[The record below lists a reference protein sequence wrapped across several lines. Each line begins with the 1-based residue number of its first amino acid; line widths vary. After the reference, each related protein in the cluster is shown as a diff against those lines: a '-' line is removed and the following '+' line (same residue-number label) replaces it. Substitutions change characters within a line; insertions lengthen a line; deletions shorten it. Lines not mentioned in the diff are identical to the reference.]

1 MTTVFEVCFWVG
13 VSVTVINALLGAFFD
28 IIDFGIDFDLDF
40 DLGGLH
46 LDPGNF
52 LPLSPSLLFMFLTIF
67 GGTGMI
73 LQGRIPLWLVIVL
86 GIALGLLASFLV
98 NRFVVRPLKRI
109 SEKESGGEA
118 DFIGMNATVTE
129 RIFPQGFG
137 RISFVYEGN
146 SISEPARSEDG
157 KEIPTGTSVVVL
169 EIRDKVYIV
178 QPFR

>member
-73 LQGRIPLWLVIVL
+73 LQGRIPLGLVIAL

-129 RIFPQGFG
+129 RI
-137 RISFVYEGN
+137 SFVYEGN

-157 KEIPTGTSVVVL
+157 AEIPTGTSVVVL

-178 QPFR
+178 QPLR

>member
-73 LQGRIPLWLVIVL
+73 LQGRW
-86 GIALGLLASFLV
+86 
-98 NRFVVRPLKRI
+98 
-109 SEKESGGEA
+109 
-118 DFIGMNATVTE
+118 
-129 RIFPQGFG
+129 
-137 RISFVYEGN
+137 
-146 SISEPARSEDG
+146 
-157 KEIPTGTSVVVL
+157 
-169 EIRDKVYIV
+169 
-178 QPFR
+178 

>member
-13 VSVTVINALLGAFFD
+13 VSVTVINAVLGAFFD
-28 IIDFGIDFDLDF
+28 IIDFGIDSDVDF
-40 DLGGLH
+40 DLGDLH

-73 LQGRIPLWLVIVL
+73 LKGRIPLGLVIAL
-86 GIALGLLASFLV
+86 GIFLGLLATWLV
-98 NRFVVRPLKRI
+98 NRFVLRPLKRI
-109 SEKESGGEA
+109 SEKESGSQA

-129 RIFPQGFG
+129 RIFAKGFG

-146 SISEPARSEDG
+146 SISEPARSENG
-157 KEIPTGTSVVVL
+157 EEIPTGTSVVVL
-169 EIRDKVYIV
+169 EVRDKVYIV
-178 QPFR
+178 QPLQ